1 MRTLLFEIILIIRH
15 GTAVA
20 ESVYQSVEFHKFTVL
35 VLPLP
40 NLVLFCFLVGD
51 EDT

>member
-1 MRTLLFEIILIIRH
+1 MLFKIILIIRH
-15 GTAVA
+15 GPAVA